1 MLPAEPDQTI
11 SSRAGR
17 AWRDEDV
24 RDYGSIGLGWLMF
37 VLVTLRDRK
46 IRQRLADV
54 EIPNGT
60 LFVVMA
66 AALVRQRRTERALAE
81 FAERSGE
88 LGTLL
93 GTRMRESDERA
104 VELLSLQASVE
115 QLTRWLVVLTV
126 VLGAIGVGGIAATL
140 WAALK

>member
-1 MLPAEPDQTI
+1 M
-11 SSRAGR
+11 SRAGR

-24 RDYGSIGLGWLMF
+24 RDYGLIGLGWLMF
-37 VLVTLRDRK
+37 ILVTLRDRQVW
-46 IRQRLADV
+46 QRLVDL

-66 AALVRQRRTERALAE
+66 AALVRQRRSERALAG

-93 GTRMRESDERA
+93 GTRMRQSDERA

-115 QLTRWLVVLTV
+115 RLTRWLVALTV
-126 VLGAIGVGGIAATL
+126 VLGVIGVGGIAATL

>member
-1 MLPAEPDQTI
+1 MAPIESDQRM
-11 SSRAGR
+11 SSPAGR

-24 RDYGSIGLGWLMF
+24 RDYGVMGLGWLMF
-37 VLVTLRDRK
+37 ILVTLRDRK
-46 IRQRLADV
+46 IWQRLADV

-66 AALVRQRRTERALAE
+66 AALVRQRRTQRALTE
-81 FAERSGE
+81 FAERSRE

-104 VELLSLQASVE
+104 VELLSLQASV
-115 QLTRWLVVLTV
+115 QRLTRWLLVLTV
-126 VLGAIGVGGIAATL
+126 VLGVIGVGGIAATL
-140 WAALK
+140 WAAVK

>member
-1 MLPAEPDQTI
+1 MLSGEPDQTI
-11 SSRAGR
+11 PSRAGR
-17 AWRDEDV
+17 PWRDEDV
-24 RDYGSIGLGWLMF
+24 RDYGLMGLGWLMF
-37 VLVTLRDRK
+37 ILVTLRDRN
-46 IRQRLADV
+46 IWQRLADV

-66 AALVRQRRTERALAE
+66 AALVRQRRTQHALAE

-115 QLTRWLVVLTV
+115 RLTRWLVVLTV
-126 VLGAIGVGGIAATL
+126 VLGVIGVGGIAATL

>member
-1 MLPAEPDQTI
+1 
-11 SSRAGR
+11 
-17 AWRDEDV
+17 
-24 RDYGSIGLGWLMF
+24 MF
-37 VLVTLRDRK
+37 ILVMLRDRK
-46 IRQRLADV
+46 IWQRLADV

-81 FAERSGE
+81 FAKRSGE

-115 QLTRWLVVLTV
+115 RLTRWLVVLTV
-126 VLGAIGVGGIAATL
+126 VLGVIGVGGIAATL

>member
-1 MLPAEPDQTI
+1 MLPAEPGQTI

-24 RDYGSIGLGWLMF
+24 RDYGLIGLGWLMF
-37 VLVTLRDRK
+37 ILVTLRDRK
-46 IRQRLADV
+46 IWQRLADV

-60 LFVVMA
+60 LFVEMA
-66 AALVRQRRTERALAE
+66 AALVRQRRTERMLAE

-93 GTRMRESDERA
+93 GTRVRDSDERT

-115 QLTRWLVVLTV
+115 RLTRWLVVLTV
-126 VLGAIGVGGIAATL
+126 VFGVIGVGGIAATL

>member
-24 RDYGSIGLGWLMF
+24 RDYGLIGLGGLMF
-37 VLVTLRDRK
+37 ILVMLRDRK
-46 IRQRLADV
+46 IWQRLADV

-60 LFVVMA
+60 LFAVMA

-81 FAERSGE
+81 FAERSSS
-88 LGTLL
+88 TC
-93 GTRMRESDERA
+93 
-104 VELLSLQASVE
+104 
-115 QLTRWLVVLTV
+115 
-126 VLGAIGVGGIAATL
+126 
-140 WAALK
+140 

>member
-1 MLPAEPDQTI
+1 MLPAEPDKTI
-11 SSRAGR
+11 SSREDR
-17 AWRDEDV
+17 VWQEDV
-24 RDYGSIGLGWLMF
+24 RDYGFIGVGWLMF
-37 VLVTLRDRK
+37 ILVTLRDRR
-46 IRQRLADV
+46 IWQRLADV

-66 AALVRQRRTERALAE
+66 AALVRQRRTERVLAE

-93 GTRMRESDERA
+93 GTRMGESDERA
-104 VELLSLQASVE
+104 VEILSLQASVE
-115 QLTRWLVVLTV
+115 RLTRWLVVLTV
-126 VLGAIGVGGIAATL
+126 VLGVIGVGGIAATL